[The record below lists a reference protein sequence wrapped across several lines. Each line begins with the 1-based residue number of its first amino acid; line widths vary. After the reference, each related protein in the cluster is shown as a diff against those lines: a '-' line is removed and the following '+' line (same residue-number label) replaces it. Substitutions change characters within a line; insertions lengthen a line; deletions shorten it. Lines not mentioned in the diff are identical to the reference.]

1 MDIAVPLIFVGVL
14 VIGSFSLFL
23 VFKLGIKKKSYEE
36 ALAEHRKQTSALL
49 GPKLKPKEKKSK
61 KAAKKVNKEKSSGN
75 NIENETPEETESP
88 DPKNI
93 AEKVI
98 EKTSEKSKVTQ
109 QEKSVNPKGKPSPK
123 HPKIH
128 VDFKEEPEEVPVE
141 IPVEKEVKEVI
152 NKKRVKKVRP
162 ILVNKGAESV
172 SSPVILEAPTANH
185 FETIHP
191 KDDLELLRS
200 ISKDDVR
207 KSEQA
212 KEEKKQPEKSSK
224 KNKQQKQEIPAE
236 KPTPPAE
243 PQPVEKDKPKEVK
256 TVNSVATVSSN
267 EPLPNTGK
275 EKKKKKGD
283 FNAKQQMIAER
294 DQLIYTVQHSELS
307 RTEVQLL
314 IDLLLNKQLEAPA
327 VIDDWSEGKSDP
339 VQKLKKQL
347 AEKEKLLADEQ
358 ELLVGVQAK
367 LKEVRSEQLQERS
380 QWQQKVRA
388 SEEGKIELVANHNR
402 LQQKIQ
408 ELDDLRNKDLVQ
420 LQRLVDD
427 NNALK
432 MQRDSVVITC
442 QETEALIHG
451 LKTDN
456 TNLNNEL
463 QRLQQQFQEQ
473 AATYQSNVMQ
483 QEAILQEELRM
494 SKEYIID
501 LERKSAFA
509 IQAHAEEKRILTDNM
524 HKEEQRLQEIIKQLK
539 LENRRLQEEK
549 SIQMNGSSD
558 DNKAHE
564 VKMLNLTNELSSV
577 KSELSSVNQRFHEAE
592 KQYQTELKTSS
603 DCCSQLQSELEEQK
617 NKNNELRKKNWKVME
632 ALNAAESRNKPA
644 TVKTSESVDVDKLS
658 SEIKNK
664 ERDSHK
670 EFLQRLF
677 PNLEGLK
684 SVSVDDWQPE
694 YQRLILQHVSDL
706 EKQTSVAVSTGDQG
720 EEVAKLKREILRYQS
735 IIDDADGALKKLE
748 CNIEQEERKW
758 RNQLAEKEAELEE
771 LKHRHVCQP
780 RESRSLSSPDVNGI
794 TFAYTCIER
803 SLPQII
809 EELQNRVT
817 SLEKQLEQERI
828 ENQRLLE
835 ERQQISNKHEV
846 KTIHADSTATIEKLS
861 EEVDRLKE
869 QLRVEQT
876 KNGDTNVYQNG
887 KSS

>member
-152 NKKRVKKVRP
+152 NKK
-162 ILVNKGAESV
+162 
-172 SSPVILEAPTANH
+172 
-185 FETIHP
+185 
-191 KDDLELLRS
+191 
-200 ISKDDVR
+200 DDVR

-314 IDLLLNKQLEAPA
+314 IDLLLNKQLEAPT

-771 LKHRHVCQP
+771 LKHRHVCQ
-780 RESRSLSSPDVNGI
+780 
-794 TFAYTCIER
+794 
-803 SLPQII
+803 
-809 EELQNRVT
+809 LQNRVT

>member
-152 NKKRVKKVRP
+152 NK
-162 ILVNKGAESV
+162 
-172 SSPVILEAPTANH
+172 
-185 FETIHP
+185 
-191 KDDLELLRS
+191 
-200 ISKDDVR
+200 KDDVR

>member
-1 MDIAVPLIFVGVL
+1 MCFIEGNMDIAVPLIFVGVL

-152 NKKRVKKVRP
+152 NK
-162 ILVNKGAESV
+162 
-172 SSPVILEAPTANH
+172 
-185 FETIHP
+185 
-191 KDDLELLRS
+191 
-200 ISKDDVR
+200 KDDVR

-380 QWQQKVRA
+380 QWQQKLRA

-617 NKNNELRKKNWKVME
+617 NKNNEFRKKNWKVME

-771 LKHRHVCQP
+771 LKHRHVCQ
-780 RESRSLSSPDVNGI
+780 
-794 TFAYTCIER
+794 
-803 SLPQII
+803 
-809 EELQNRVT
+809 LQNRVT

>member
-283 FNAKQQMIAER
+283 FNAKQQMIVREQKRVAER

-617 NKNNELRKKNWKVME
+617 NKNN
-632 ALNAAESRNKPA
+632 
-644 TVKTSESVDVDKLS
+644 KLS

-771 LKHRHVCQP
+771 LKHRHVCQ
-780 RESRSLSSPDVNGI
+780 
-794 TFAYTCIER
+794 
-803 SLPQII
+803 
-809 EELQNRVT
+809 LQNRVT